1 MKNIKKNK
9 KGLAI
14 IIVLALLL
22 LCVFIGSME
31 KENMSLNENDSSKI
45 GLTVQDELDE
55 EMEEENTITAPSDW
69 GDENSEETLNNEGNN
84 TLSGQTTD
92 KIKEEISEM
101 NRTEEESD
109 LDEDENNAGGYGDL
123 F

>member
-45 GLTVQDELDE
+45 GLTVQD
-55 EMEEENTITAPSDW
+55 
-69 GDENSEETLNNEGNN
+69 
-84 TLSGQTTD
+84 
-92 KIKEEISEM
+92 
-101 NRTEEESD
+101 
-109 LDEDENNAGGYGDL
+109 
-123 F
+123 